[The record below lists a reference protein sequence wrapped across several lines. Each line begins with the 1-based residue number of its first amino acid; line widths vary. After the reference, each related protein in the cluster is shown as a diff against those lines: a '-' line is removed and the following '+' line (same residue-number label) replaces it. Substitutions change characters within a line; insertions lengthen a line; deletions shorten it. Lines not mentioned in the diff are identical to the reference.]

1 MVTRRTMGLMA
12 PAIALAVTGVTLTRP
27 AAAAQPTNLLD
38 VLTMSGDLTKFAQLV
53 KAAGLEQELTKPG
66 RFGLFA
72 PHDPYF
78 NSLNAPTMQALT
90 ADRERLQ
97 RVIKDHITTDAIT
110 VLPGGVGG
118 SEGGARTTML
128 TTLTGRTVVV
138 WNGGG
143 GLPRIEGRVIWVANL
158 SVSNGVAHC
167 IDGLIGGWVA

>member
-12 PAIALAVTGVTLTRP
+12 PAVALAATGVALTRP
-27 AAAAQPTNLLD
+27 AQAARPTNLLE
-38 VLTMSGDLTKFAQLV
+38 VLKISGDLRKFAELV
-53 KAAGLEQELTKPG
+53 KLAGLEQELTKPG

-90 ADRERLQ
+90 SDRERLQ
-97 RVIKDHITTDAIT
+97 KVIKDHITTDAIT
-110 VLPGGVGG
+110 VLPGGGGG
-118 SEGGARTTML
+118 SEVAAQTTML